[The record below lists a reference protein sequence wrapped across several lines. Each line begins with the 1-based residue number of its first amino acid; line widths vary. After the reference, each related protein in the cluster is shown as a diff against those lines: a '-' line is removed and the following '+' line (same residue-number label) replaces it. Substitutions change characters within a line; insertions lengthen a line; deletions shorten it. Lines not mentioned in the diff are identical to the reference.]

1 MKPITNEQ
9 DDEPTFCWQLPQ
21 GPETNLLDIYFDIET
36 NRWESFEFMYKDLI
50 SNVGKG
56 DEEKP
61 TQSAA
66 VNAGRIGK
74 KELIFTEFIPTIETT

>member
-1 MKPITNEQ
+1 MKLNLKPIANEQ

-21 GPETNLLDIYFDIET
+21 GPDTNLLDIYFDIES
-36 NRWESFEFMYKDLI
+36 NRWESFEFMYLDLI

-56 DEEKP
+56 EE
-61 TQSAA
+61 QQHQQAVA

-74 KELIFTEFIPTIETT
+74 KELIFT